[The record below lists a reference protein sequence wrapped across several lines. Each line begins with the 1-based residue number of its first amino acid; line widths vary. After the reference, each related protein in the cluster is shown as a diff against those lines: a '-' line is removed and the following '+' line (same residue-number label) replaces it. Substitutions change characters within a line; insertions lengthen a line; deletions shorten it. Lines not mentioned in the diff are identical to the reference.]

1 MASRVVSILLPIVV
15 LATACG
21 IYRAA
26 ATVPACAQAPVTEGH
41 DAPVRIAP
49 RHNLAAVATD
59 EQLAEVLDRMRPQ
72 ASVVDTNYLVHALR
86 LWGAEADFENDAY
99 FSGREMLGY
108 CLDDRKFAELAGST
122 APALVTVSSGPR
134 VRRAVTGDPFSATGT
149 VHTDDLLATLAEVG
163 VPLDSSVHG
172 RDGMTTVRD
181 MLETSLAQFH
191 GRQYEYEWTAIA
203 YARYALS
210 DARWTNAQ
218 GERLDVDAMV
228 DELIEHNLR
237 QGVCGGTHRLEA
249 LAVLLRADE
258 TEETLS
264 SGTRRRIRAHLADVV
279 RRLVNTQHS
288 NGYWTKDWADGSTG
302 HHATRGND
310 SQEAPSAERILATG
324 HHLEWLALVPEDLLP
339 PRETIVRAGQW
350 LVRAML
356 EVDDATLQTEFGP
369 FSHAAR
375 ALCLW
380 RGAEPWTVWQ
390 ATQANAGAADART

>member
-1 MASRVVSILLPIVV
+1 MVRRVVSILLPIVV
-15 LATACG
+15 LAAACG

-26 ATVPACAQAPVTEGH
+26 ALAPAGVPTPVTQGH
-41 DAPVRIAP
+41 DVPVRIDP
-49 RHNLAAVATD
+49 RHNLAEVATD
-59 EQLAEVLDRMRPQ
+59 QQLAEVLERMRPQ
-72 ASVVDTNYLVHALR
+72 ASIVDTNYLVHALR
-86 LWGAEADFENDAY
+86 MWGAEADFENGAF

-108 CLDDRKFAELAGST
+108 CLDDRKFAELAGSS

-134 VRRAVTGDPFSATGT
+134 VRRAVMGDPFSATGT

-172 RDGMTTVRD
+172 RDGVTTVRD
-181 MLETSLAQFH
+181 MLETSVAKFH

-203 YARYALS
+203 FARYALS
-210 DARWTNAQ
+210 DARWTNTQ
-218 GERLDVDAMV
+218 GERLDVEAMV

-249 LAVLLRADE
+249 LAVVLRADE
-258 TEETLS
+258 SERTLS
-264 SGTRRRIRAHLADVV
+264 NRTRQRIRAHLADVV
-279 RRLVNTQHS
+279 RRLVSTQHPH
-288 NGYWTKDWADGSTG
+288 GYWAKDWAYGSTG
-302 HHATRGND
+302 HPMTRGNN
-310 SQEAPSAERILATG
+310 QTVAPLAEQILATG

-390 ATQANAGAADART
+390 ATHANAVGADART